1 MQCPSCESQN
11 VVSCPIAYDQGTVHT
26 KSTSE
31 GSTFSQGN
39 VMGTGATVGSAMVS
53 AQHST
58 RMTHN
63 SVHRTA
69 FAGRASPPSNP
80 IWPPLKGISAAIGAL
95 IVLSLLDSVI
105 PFPPWIGI
113 DAFAAIL
120 LCAVWAVFAFLRLP
134 DYRARHEHWSKSWI
148 CGACGNIFV
157 PKTAD

>member
-63 SVHRTA
+63 SVQRSA

-80 IWPPLKGISAAIGAL
+80 IWPPLKGIVAAIGAL

-105 PFPPWIGI
+105 PLPPWIGI
-113 DAFAAIL
+113 AAFAAIL

-134 DYRARHEHWSKSWI
+134 AYRAHREHWSKSWI
-148 CGACGNIFV
+148 CAACGNIFV
-157 PKTAD
+157 PDRP